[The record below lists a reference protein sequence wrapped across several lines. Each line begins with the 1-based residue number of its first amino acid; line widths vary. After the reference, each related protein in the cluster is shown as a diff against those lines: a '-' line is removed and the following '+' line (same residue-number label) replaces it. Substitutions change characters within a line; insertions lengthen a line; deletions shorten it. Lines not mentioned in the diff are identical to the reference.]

1 MPGRIDPAMTGPVDP
16 IGRAPNTRR
25 QRRRADD
32 PPPHDVETGGYPVP
46 ALTEAAAQSE
56 PEPAPRP
63 PPKGAYS
70 PFAAHMI
77 GQDNRRR
84 GLKGGQPVLD
94 EARARYLGAEYSG
107 PADRRP
113 QPGRITKTEI

>member
-1 MPGRIDPAMTGPVDP
+1 MTGPIDP
-16 IGRAPNTRR
+16 IGRTANTRR

-32 PPPHDVETGGYPVP
+32 PPPHDVEAGGYPAP
-46 ALTEAAAQSE
+46 ALTTATAQTGPE
-56 PEPAPRP
+56 PERPPAP
-63 PPKGAYS
+63 KAAYS
-70 PFAAHMI
+70 AFAAHMI

-94 EARARYLGAEYSG
+94 EARSRYLGAEYSG